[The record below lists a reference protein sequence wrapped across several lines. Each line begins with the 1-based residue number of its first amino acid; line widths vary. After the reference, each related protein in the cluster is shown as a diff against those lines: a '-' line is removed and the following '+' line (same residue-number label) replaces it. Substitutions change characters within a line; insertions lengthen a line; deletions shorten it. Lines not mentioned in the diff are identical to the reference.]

1 MNYQMHHNICV
12 WMETAAKNLR
22 ESLKRDLH
30 VEEKRNARDLVT
42 EMDRQTEA
50 FFVDKIQS
58 TYPDHRIVGEE
69 GTGQDIEDTKGII
82 WVIDPIDGT
91 MNFVKQKNHFGIM
104 IAIYQDGLPQAGY
117 IYNVMAEDLYYGI
130 MGEGAYLNHQPLI
143 PQPITSLS
151 DGLICGNVDM
161 FMANRNKVQ
170 KVAEA
175 SLGARSYGAAALEII
190 GVIRGEIAAYVSS
203 GLNPWDFGAGNI
215 ICQSMGFKMTDLQGQ
230 DVDILTKTPVVFA
243 PAHIHEEIISILK

>member
-69 GTGQDIEDTKGII
+69 GTGQDIEDTK
-82 WVIDPIDGT
+82 
-91 MNFVKQKNHFGIM
+91 
-104 IAIYQDGLPQAGY
+104 
-117 IYNVMAEDLYYGI
+117 
-130 MGEGAYLNHQPLI
+130 
-143 PQPITSLS
+143 
-151 DGLICGNVDM
+151 
-161 FMANRNKVQ
+161 
-170 KVAEA
+170 
-175 SLGARSYGAAALEII
+175 
-190 GVIRGEIAAYVSS
+190 
-203 GLNPWDFGAGNI
+203 
-215 ICQSMGFKMTDLQGQ
+215 
-230 DVDILTKTPVVFA
+230 
-243 PAHIHEEIISILK
+243 